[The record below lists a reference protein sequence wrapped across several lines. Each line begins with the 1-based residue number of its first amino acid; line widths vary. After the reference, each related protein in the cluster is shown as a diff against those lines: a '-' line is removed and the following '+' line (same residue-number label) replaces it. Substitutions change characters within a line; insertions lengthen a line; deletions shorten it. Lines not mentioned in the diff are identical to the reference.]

1 MPTSPGSC
9 WCKFGLEADMRESI
23 FFKWLLQIVNLLIFS
38 QRDSIRNRTG
48 MEIDATQ
55 QHKCRQN
62 CLKYGQ
68 NDTKHC
74 GVYMLFCIADF
85 GGRSRGGGNEAD
97 WHRDRG
103 QVHTPVP
110 AQLARLWPQLEA
122 VPALNLKDQVQLELE
137 VASVTRTAAAAAAA
151 HAALRAGNLDSEST
165 EPLLASTRLITTSPP
180 ASTRRTTRSRCSR

>member
-137 VASVTRTAAAAAAA
+137 VASVTRTASQARAAVRGP
-151 HAALRAGNLDSEST
+151 LRRACEIRVSQSVRVNKVLQGLPELSVCNSGV
-165 EPLLASTRLITTSPP
+165 
-180 ASTRRTTRSRCSR
+180 CCC